1 MKLNRN
7 EFPTFFPSVNLV
19 FREVNLENLEAHR
32 FFAASTVRVVV
43 VVVWSSVSMHVQNKQ
58 HLTTFV

>member
-1 MKLNRN
+1 MCCHSGASLCLPPKDMKLNRN

-43 VVVWSSVSMHVQNKQ
+43 VVV
-58 HLTTFV
+58 